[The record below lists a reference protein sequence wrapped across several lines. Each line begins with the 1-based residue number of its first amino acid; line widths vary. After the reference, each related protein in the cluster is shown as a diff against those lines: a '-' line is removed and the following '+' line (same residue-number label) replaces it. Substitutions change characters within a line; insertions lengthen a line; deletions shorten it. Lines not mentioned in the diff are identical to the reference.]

1 MFSGSEVSRMRKRLF
16 QIIEVADEN
25 DIASK
30 FYDVSMMIC
39 IVLSLVPIALK
50 STQGVLGYLDSGTAY
65 IFILDYILRLITADY
80 QLEKG
85 NASFIKYPF
94 TPMAIIDL
102 LAILPSIVS
111 ISSVFRILKVFRLLR
126 TLRVFRA
133 FKFLR
138 YSKSISLII
147 NVFKR
152 EKESLLTVC
161 GLAIGYVLISALII
175 ICVEPDTFETYF
187 DALYWA
193 TISLTTVGYG
203 DLYATSTIGQIITMI
218 SSFFGIAI
226 VALPAGIVTAGYI
239 EEVNNLKKE

>member
-1 MFSGSEVSRMRKRLF
+1 M
-16 QIIEVADEN
+16 
-25 DIASK
+25 
-30 FYDVSMMIC
+30 
-39 IVLSLVPIALK
+39 
-50 STQGVLGYLDSGTAY
+50 
-65 IFILDYILRLITADY
+65 
-80 QLEKG
+80 
-85 NASFIKYPF
+85 
-94 TPMAIIDL
+94 
-102 LAILPSIVS
+102 
-111 ISSVFRILKVFRLLR
+111 VFKVFRLLR

-175 ICVEPDTFETYF
+175 ICVEPDMFETYF

-226 VALPAGIVTAGYI
+226 VILPAGIVTAGYI

>member
-1 MFSGSEVSRMRKRLF
+1 MLQESS
-16 QIIEVADEN
+16 
-25 DIASK
+25 
-30 FYDVSMMIC
+30 
-39 IVLSLVPIALK
+39 
-50 STQGVLGYLDSGTAY
+50 
-65 IFILDYILRLITADY
+65 LRLITADY
-80 QLEKG
+80 QLENGKS
-85 NASFIKYPF
+85 SFFKYPF

-102 LAILPSIVS
+102 LAILPSLIS
-111 ISSVFRILKVFRLLR
+111 ISSAFRILKVFRLLR

-161 GLAIGYVLISALII
+161 GLAVGYVLISALVI
-175 ICVEPDTFETYF
+175 ICVEPDTFDTYF

-203 DLYATSTIGQIITMI
+203 DLYATSLVGKIITMI
-218 SSFFGIAI
+218 SSFCGIAI

-239 EEVNNLKKE
+239 EEVQNMNKKS